1 MCQGCLIMVR
11 VASYLY
17 SDSLLTLNLTT
28 HLWPY
33 CAHER
38 IRNAQILS
46 GYNQV
51 LQSLRVSDIVTHH
64 PTQLDSIQQ
73 DTMFK

>member
-1 MCQGCLIMVR
+1 MVR
-11 VASYLY
+11 MTSYLY
-17 SDSLLTLNLTT
+17 SDSLLTLNLET

-33 CAHER
+33 CAHKH
-38 IRNAQILS
+38 IGNAQVLS

-64 PTQLDSIQQ
+64 PTQPDSIQP
-73 DTMFK
+73 DTLFKS